1 MKDLK
6 HTKGEWKQEHRVV
19 DEEGMYSTEVFSG
32 NTVICTMHWAGERIG
47 NTTYSRSEA
56 NSKLIASAPCLLDE
70 HILNMERLESLKEM
84 LHYLNINTIKKYI
97 DQMIFS
103 SNEIIKKATE

>member
-47 NTTYSRSEA
+47 NITYSRSKENA
-56 NSKLIASAPCLLDE
+56 KLIAAAPKMYEEL
-70 HILNMERLESLKEM
+70 S
-84 LHYLNINTIKKYI
+84 
-97 DQMIFS
+97 
-103 SNEIIKKATE
+103 EIIEYINKMGVVSIAMQVIKNKAKEALKSTE